1 MAIIN
6 PNGTVSV
13 GNAAGAGRSVNG
25 LTSGTPNVQTNITTK
40 ESTYMGGNPA
50 RITAAGAVCMPRQ
63 AQITTPIPNVFNGN
77 AIIYNNVQATAWR
90 STALSEFRAA
100 YTTRPSL
107 TWASSNSGDYNTG
120 IITITVTPP
129 ADASAAGTCSVYL
142 AGVST
147 AWETV
152 NTSNQKQ
159 YTVARGTV
167 YTAYVKDIN
176 NCGANM
182 EISVGNIQYT
192 G

>member
-25 LTSGTPNVQTNITTK
+25 LTSGTPNVQTNITTR
-40 ESTYMGGNPA
+40 ETTYMGGNPA

-100 YTTRPSL
+100 YTTRPVI
-107 TWASSNSGDYNTG
+107 ASAVVTG
-120 IITITVTPP
+120 NGTAGQGTLTITVTPP
-129 ADASAAGTCSVYL
+129 ADAVGTCSVYL
-142 AGVST
+142 QNLST
-147 AWETV
+147 AWATV
-152 NTSNQKQ
+152 NAANQIT
-159 YTVARGTV
+159 YTIVSGVT

-182 EISVGNIQYT
+182 EISWT
-192 G
+192 GITYNL